1 MVKNS
6 SVSKKSPS
14 SYVIFN
20 EDLCIGCAECMK
32 VCPTRA
38 IRIRDER
45 SVRLLD
51 QCIGCGEC
59 LRVCPAGAI
68 STDQPELE
76 PLDKN
81 KFSAVVVSPVL
92 FSQFPGEMPSD
103 ILAGL
108 KKMGYTHIVELSDFL
123 EMFQFATVTFIQ
135 ENRKNR
141 ETPWPLLSPVCPVVV
156 SLIAIR
162 FPGLLKHIIPIERP
176 LVLLISDI
184 KNKISRQ
191 FGIKKENIILHHI
204 TPCPSKAVLER
215 SLSKHER
222 LNIDMAFGINS
233 VYSELFHKIEEVKKA
248 DILSFSRDRF
258 DSFTSGR
265 CLKWGMSGGEISG
278 MRIDK
283 SMAVSGIKE
292 TIDYLEKIELGMFR
306 NMEYIE
312 FRACPEGCLGGPL
325 TVIDKYLA
333 KSGIYRRVKMFGM
346 GRRLPRYKIRKLY
359 DEGWF
364 FPKTGPIE
372 DQTLNILRKKPLSIE
387 ALHEIDLIFEKIR
400 GKNCAV
406 CGSPDCRT
414 FAEDVVRGDA
424 KLSQCIVLRAR
435 NKAGDE
441 KKKKRK
447 GKVKK

>member
-1 MVKNS
+1 
-6 SVSKKSPS
+6 
-14 SYVIFN
+14 
-20 EDLCIGCAECMK
+20 MK

-45 SVRLLD
+45 SARLLD

-68 STDQPELE
+68 STDQPKPEK
-76 PLDKN
+76 LDKK
-81 KFSAVVVSPVL
+81 KFSAIIVSPVL
-92 FSQFPGEMPSD
+92 FSQFPGEMPGD

-108 KKMGYTHIVELSDFL
+108 KKMGYTHIIELSDFL

-141 ETPWPLLSPVCPVVV
+141 KAPWPLLSPVCPVVV

-162 FPGLLKHIIPIERP
+162 FPGLLKHILPIERP

-184 KNKISRQ
+184 KKKISKQ
-191 FGIKKENIILHHI
+191 FGIKKEDIILHHV
-204 TPCPSKAVLER
+204 TPCSSKAVLER
-215 SLSKHER
+215 SLSKHAQ
-222 LNIDMAFGINS
+222 LNIDRAFGINS
-233 VYSELFHKIEEVKKA
+233 IYSELFHKIEDVKKA
-248 DILSFSRDRF
+248 GILSFSRDRF

-292 TIDYLEKIELGMFR
+292 TIDYLEKIELGMLR
-306 NMEYIE
+306 NIEYIE

-333 KSGIYRRVKMFGM
+333 KSSVYRMLKMFGM
-346 GRRLPRYKIRKLY
+346 GRRLPRYKIQRLY
-359 DEGWF
+359 DDGWF
-364 FPKTGPIE
+364 FPKTGPDKDE
-372 DQTLNILRKKPLSIE
+372 MLSKLQKKPFSIE
-387 ALHEIDLIFEKIR
+387 SLQKIDSLLERIR

-424 KLSQCIVLRAR
+424 KLNECLVIRAR
-435 NKAGDE
+435 KAAGDG